1 MGTNFVTLAYAREGC
16 GGRKQK
22 KGGHAQGLQ
31 LWSLWS
37 PPSRVLLQPV
47 GMVRVYLRNVPR
59 FILPFFLSILPIL
72 PKKNSEKQGIDKN
85 REGSTKY
92 RRQAGAAW

>member
-1 MGTNFVTLAYAREGC
+1 MGTNFDTLAYAREGC
-16 GGRKQK
+16 GGRKQEK
-22 KGGHAQGLQ
+22 VGHARGLQ

-37 PPSRVLLQPV
+37 PLSRVLLQPV
-47 GMVRVYLRNVPR
+47 GMVRIYLRNVPR

-72 PKKNSEKQGIDKN
+72 PKKNSEKQGIDKK

-92 RRQAGAAW
+92 RRQAGAGW

>member
-16 GGRKQK
+16 GERERK

-37 PPSRVLLQPV
+37 PLSRVLLQPV
-47 GMVRVYLRNVPR
+47 GMVWVYLRNVPR

-72 PKKNSEKQGIDKN
+72 PKKNSEKQGIDKK

-92 RRQAGAAW
+92 RRQAGVAW

>member
-1 MGTNFVTLAYAREGC
+1 
-16 GGRKQK
+16 
-22 KGGHAQGLQ
+22 
-31 LWSLWS
+31 
-37 PPSRVLLQPV
+37 
-47 GMVRVYLRNVPR
+47 MVRVYLRNVPH

-72 PKKNSEKQGIDKN
+72 PKKNSEKQGIDKK

>member
-16 GGRKQK
+16 GGRKQE
-22 KGGHAQGLQ
+22 KGGHARGLQ
-31 LWSLWS
+31 LWSLLS

-47 GMVRVYLRNVPR
+47 AIVRVYLRYDLQ

-72 PKKNSEKQGIDKN
+72 PKKNSEKQGIDKK

-92 RRQAGAAW
+92 RRQAGAGW

>member
-1 MGTNFVTLAYAREGC
+1 MGTNFDTLAYAREGC
-16 GGRKQK
+16 GERKRK

-37 PPSRVLLQPV
+37 PLSRVLLQPV

-72 PKKNSEKQGIDKN
+72 PKKNSEKQGIDKK
-85 REGSTKY
+85 RERSTKY

>member
-1 MGTNFVTLAYAREGC
+1 MGTNFDTLAYAREGC
-16 GGRKQK
+16 GGRKRK

-31 LWSLWS
+31 LWSLLS

-47 GMVRVYLRNVPR
+47 GMVRVYLRNDTN

-72 PKKNSEKQGIDKN
+72 PKKNSEKQGIDKK

>member
-1 MGTNFVTLAYAREGC
+1 MGTNFDTLAYAREGC
-16 GGRKQK
+16 GGRKQE

-37 PPSRVLLQPV
+37 PLSRVLLQPV
-47 GMVRVYLRNVPR
+47 GMVLVYLRNDTN

-72 PKKNSEKQGIDKN
+72 PKKNSEKQGIDKK